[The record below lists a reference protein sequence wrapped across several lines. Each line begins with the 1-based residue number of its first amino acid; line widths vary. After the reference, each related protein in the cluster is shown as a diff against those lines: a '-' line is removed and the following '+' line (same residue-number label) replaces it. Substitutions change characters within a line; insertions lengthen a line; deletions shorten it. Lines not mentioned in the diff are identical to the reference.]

1 MDDQLDND
9 LKNRI
14 REVFDNYEDTTAD
27 EGWLL
32 LRERFPE
39 EEKKRPVVW
48 LWWAGVAAGLL
59 LFLSIGVWM
68 LGKKTQPD
76 NTIALKA
83 AKHQQQQQNNAK
95 DTAAQLAATQT
106 EPANTHADTTVSA
119 QYSIAKKN
127 QPGHKSPVAGI
138 TATQNNIAQN
148 NQPAHK
154 NRIDTTASTQNSIA
168 QNNQPAP
175 KSPVINNPN
184 TAAIQPNSIT
194 ASNQQKQVA
203 SNNTA
208 VNQSSVISGN
218 NSVINN
224 NLANVRPPANKQQP
238 GMVAPAAKGIDSVKS
253 VLPKTDDAQYVAN
266 SGIVPNKTAAIKPNN
281 AAEQIAK
288 TTKPASAIDAM
299 FKAEQNQPKKPEEKP
314 VDDKRVKFGVYAATF
329 FNYAKGSSNQV
340 NAGAGFTSDIKLSKN
355 IKLSTGIALAQNTLR
370 YGSTTPPNTNAASA
384 LSYAAAR
391 EDNMLAPASSL
402 PTFKNYNASLV
413 GLDVPIN
420 IKYEFNPQKTDAYI
434 SAGLSSGT
442 FINEAYTTTYGI
454 THNSLLA
461 GVTQQTTDQTDKQS
475 FNSFYFAK
483 TLNVSFG
490 LGTALGKSNRLI
502 IEPFLKYPLQGLGSQ
517 QIKFGAGGIN
527 LKLNF
532 TNKK

>member
-68 LGKKTQPD
+68 LSKKTQPD
-76 NTIALKA
+76 NTLALKP
-83 AKHQQQQQNNAK
+83 AKHQQQQKTGAK
-95 DTAAQLAATQT
+95 DSAAQLAATQT
-106 EPANTHADTTVSA
+106 APANTPVDTIASA
-119 QYSIAKKN
+119 QNTIAQYH
-127 QPGHKSPVAGI
+127 QPVHKSPVDS
-138 TATQNNIAQN
+138 TVSTPNNIAQN

-154 NRIDTTASTQNSIA
+154 N
-168 QNNQPAP
+168 
-175 KSPVINNPN
+175 PVINNTN
-184 TAAIQPNSIT
+184 TATVQPNNI
-194 ASNQQKQVA
+194 AAGNQQKQVA
-203 SNNTA
+203 SNNTM
-208 VNQSSVISGN
+208 VNPPLVISGN
-218 NSVINN
+218 NGINN
-224 NLANVRPPANKQQP
+224 NVAAVQPPANKQTD
-238 GMVAPAAKGIDSVKS
+238 AIATPAKRVDSVKS
-253 VLPKTDDAQYVAN
+253 VSPKTDAAQYAVNTTVVPGKAADINSKNTDKQVA
-266 SGIVPNKTAAIKPNN
+266 KTATP
-281 AAEQIAK
+281 
-288 TTKPASAIDAM
+288 TSTIDAM
-299 FKAEQNQPKKPEEKP
+299 FKAEQNQPKKPAEK
-314 VDDKRVKFGVYAATF
+314 VIDDKKVKFGVYAATF

-355 IKLSTGIALAQNTLR
+355 IKLSTGIALAQNTLK
-370 YGSTTPPNTNAASA
+370 YGSSTPPNTNAASA

-391 EDNMLAPASSL
+391 EDNMLAPAASL

-442 FINEAYTTTYGI
+442 FINEAYTTSYGI

-461 GVTQQTTDQTDKQS
+461 GVTQQTTDQTDRQS